1 MRLQLGIEITR
12 GGVEVEMA
20 SAPCLQKSSR
30 VLQGMKSAQGL
41 KGRMMDE
48 YSVSLAIRWH
58 GTHTLNQ

>member
-1 MRLQLGIEITR
+1 MRLQLEIEITR
-12 GGVEVEMA
+12 GEVMVEMA

-48 YSVSLAIRWH
+48 
-58 GTHTLNQ
+58 